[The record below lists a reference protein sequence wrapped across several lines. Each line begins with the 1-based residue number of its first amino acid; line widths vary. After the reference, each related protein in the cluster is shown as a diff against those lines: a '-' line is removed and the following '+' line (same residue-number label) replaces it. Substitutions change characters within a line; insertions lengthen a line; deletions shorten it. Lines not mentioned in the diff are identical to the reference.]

1 MDGVVERA
9 AFDVDVG
16 GLFEERD
23 EPRGCPRHPRLGKPL
38 VVERRDKELEDVPSG
53 TEAGKD
59 IGGGA
64 GTLEEVDR
72 EAAVGLLVAAG
83 DFDARLDPR
92 LRFGPAAAFL
102 SRDFCTPRAIAITPV
117 RASSSMPYGVS
128 RSMNDSS
135 FSSVPDN
142 STISESGDTSTT

>member
-38 VVERRDKELEDVPSG
+38 VVERRHKELEDVPSG

-83 DFDARLDPR
+83 MALLADPISQLAELYGGSFA
-92 LRFGPAAAFL
+92 LRPLGAIEVIVLSSAGAFL
-102 SRDFCTPRAIAITPV
+102 GWLGAQLS
-117 RASSSMPYGVS
+117 VS
-128 RSMNDSS
+128 LSLRKFD
-135 FSSVPDN
+135 
-142 STISESGDTSTT
+142 